1 MISSLE
7 INDCVTSHTRKFGD
21 VLIYQTSHHISHDS
35 LHHLCILVSLLHGF
49 PMGFHLVFP
58 HLEGLCETLRARD
71 IPQVSVVDLAH
82 FPMVFPMVSP
92 MDFIPKKPPAG
103 RCIPVILHWCR
114 ASPGQKFW
122 KKK

>member
-7 INDCVTSHTRKFGD
+7 INDCVTSHTRKFDD

-49 PMGFHLVFP
+49 PVVFP
-58 HLEGLCETLRARD
+58 HLEGLCETLRTCD